1 MSEVK
6 NNEQNNN
13 EQQQTETTPYRRAFT
28 SKEDFMKYYNEH
40 KEDMDKLTTKQLN
53 SAYVIESC
61 KITRNKNKIVV
72 RSNSPKNKE
81 NKADKQESKPKET
94 KEKKQEI
101 KPKDLSKMIDSL
113 INQYEKQ
120 LTQLRAFKERLSE
133 SEREMKNKIVSDA
146 CARQEHHNE

>member
-6 NNEQNNN
+6 NN

-120 LTQLRAFKERLSE
+120 LTQLR
-133 SEREMKNKIVSDA
+133 EMKNKIVSD
-146 CARQEHHNE
+146 QLFDSDHDN

>member
-13 EQQQTETTPYRRAFT
+13 EQKNNEQQATPYRRAFT

-81 NKADKQESKPKET
+81 NKQESNVAKQLSGAKPKET

-120 LTQLRAFKERLSE
+120 LTQLR
-133 SEREMKNKIVSDA
+133 EMKNKIVSD
-146 CARQEHHNE
+146 QLFDSDHDN

>member
-1 MSEVK
+1 MHLNLFFYSKMSEVK

-13 EQQQTETTPYRRAFT
+13 EQPQTTPYRRAFT

-120 LTQLRAFKERLSE
+120 LTQLR
-133 SEREMKNKIVSDA
+133 EMKNKIVSD
-146 CARQEHHNE
+146 QLFDSDHDN

>member
-13 EQQQTETTPYRRAFT
+13 EQQATPYRRAFT

-81 NKADKQESKPKET
+81 NKQESKPKET

-133 SEREMKNKIVSDA
+133 SEREMKNKIVSD
-146 CARQEHHNE
+146 QLFDSDHDN

>member
-1 MSEVK
+1 M
-6 NNEQNNN
+6 NNKHNKP
-13 EQQQTETTPYRRAFT
+13 TTPYRRAFT

-72 RSNSPKNKE
+72 RSNSPKSKE
-81 NKADKQESKPKET
+81 NKPETKEKP

-120 LTQLRAFKERLSE
+120 LTQLR
-133 SEREMKNKIVSDA
+133 EMKNKIVSD
-146 CARQEHHNE
+146 QLFDSDHDN

>member
-6 NNEQNNN
+6 NKEQNNN
-13 EQQQTETTPYRRAFT
+13 EQQQTQQTTPYRRAFT
-28 SKEDFMKYYNEH
+28 SKEDFMKYYNEY

-72 RSNSPKNKE
+72 RSNSPKSKE
-81 NKADKQESKPKET
+81 NKPETKEKPKEKEP

-120 LTQLRAFKERLSE
+120 LTQLR
-133 SEREMKNKIVSDA
+133 EMKNKIVSD
-146 CARQEHHNE
+146 QLFDSDHDN